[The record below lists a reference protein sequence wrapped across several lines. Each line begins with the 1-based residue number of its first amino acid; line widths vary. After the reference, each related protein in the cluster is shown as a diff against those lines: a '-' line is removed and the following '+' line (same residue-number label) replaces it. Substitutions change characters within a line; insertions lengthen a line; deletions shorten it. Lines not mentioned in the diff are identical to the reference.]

1 MYSKWQL
8 AGKYVNYYFSSSNGK
23 GHGTHSPFI
32 FHFISQILNDR
43 QFYPEYVTVETLR
56 NKLLKDKAELT
67 INDFGA
73 GSTYSKIN
81 KRTVSAIT
89 KSSAKPKKFG
99 QLLFR
104 IVKQYQPKTILE
116 LGTSLGITTTYLSLA
131 NPGST
136 LITMEGSPAVA
147 QKASQ
152 NFNELGLDN
161 ISIEQGNFDDTLQ
174 GVIQRLSSVN
184 FAFID
189 GNHRQEPTERYFR
202 ELLSKT
208 TNESI
213 LVFDDIH
220 WSGEMEK
227 AWETI
232 KSHPSVRCSVDLFFI
247 GIVFFRQEFLEKQ
260 HFRIRF

>member
-1 MYSKWQL
+1 MYSSWQL
-8 AGKYVNYYFSSSNGK
+8 AGKFLNYYFRSSNGK

-32 FHFISQILNDR
+32 FHFISQVLNSHPS
-43 QFYPEYVTVETLR
+43 YAEYESVEALR
-56 NKLLKDKAELT
+56 NKLVKDKSALT
-67 INDFGA
+67 IEDFGA

-81 KRTVSAIT
+81 KRTISAIA

-136 LITMEGSPAVA
+136 LITLEGSTAVA

-152 NFNELGLDN
+152 HFNEFGLDN
-161 ISIEQGNFDDTLQ
+161 ISIKQGNFDDTLQ
-174 GVIQRLSSVN
+174 GVIEELSSID

-247 GIVFFRQEFLEKQ
+247 GIVFFRQEFIEKQ

>member
-1 MYSKWQL
+1 MYSSWQL
-8 AGKYVNYYFSSSNGK
+8 AGKFLNYYFRSSNGK

-32 FHFISQILNDR
+32 FHFISQVLNSHPS
-43 QFYPEYVTVETLR
+43 YSEYESVEALR
-56 NKLLKDKAELT
+56 NKLVKDKSALT
-67 INDFGA
+67 IEDFGA

-81 KRTVSAIT
+81 KRTISAIA

-136 LITMEGSPAVA
+136 LITLEGSPAVA

-152 NFNELGLDN
+152 HFNEFGLDN
-161 ISIEQGNFDDTLQ
+161 ISIKQGNFDDTLQ
-174 GVIQRLSSVN
+174 GVIEGLSSID

-232 KSHPSVRCSVDLFFI
+232 KCHPSVRCSVDLFFI
-247 GIVFFRQEFLEKQ
+247 GIVFFRQEFIEKQ